1 VDLHGENVTK
11 TACRAVKEAISRSCL
26 FGFVEIL
33 GLEYLEGVLVDIHVA
48 NAAVTVFIN
57 PEM

>member
-1 VDLHGENVTK
+1 MDIHGENVTE
-11 TACRAVKEAISRSCL
+11 TACRAVKEAIFKSCR
-26 FGFVEIL
+26 FGFVEIPE
-33 GLEYLEGVLVDIHVA
+33 LEDLEGVLVDIHVA